1 MLHMRRTLPMWVLAA
16 VALTLGMFGNRMVA
30 QQAQPGQPDPLQ
42 APKVVAPLY
51 VLTFADVFPQ
61 NTVAGKTAIQQY
73 AADTRKDPGIQ
84 RVEVIAQVGGHANHM
99 VIIEVWKDEASFNK
113 HEAAPHTLDYRAKM
127 QPLLGAPFDQRFHFL
142 LQ

>member
-1 MLHMRRTLPMWVLAA
+1 MHRMRFTLPALALAA
-16 VALTLGMFGNRMVA
+16 LALTLGTFGGRIFA
-30 QQAQPGQPDPLQ
+30 QQGQPDPLQ

-51 VLTFADVFPQ
+51 VVTFADVFPQ
-61 NTVAGKTAIQQY
+61 NTVAGTTTIKQY
-73 AADTRKDPGIQ
+73 AADTRRDPGIQ

-113 HEAAPHTLDYRAKM
+113 HESAPHTLDYRAKM

-142 LQ
+142 VQQ

>member
-1 MLHMRRTLPMWVLAA
+1 MHHTRTTLPVLILAA
-16 VALTLGMFGNRMVA
+16 SISLAGAFGGPIFA
-30 QQAQPGQPDPLQ
+30 QQSQPDPLQ

-51 VLTFADVFPQ
+51 VVTFADVFPQ
-61 NTVAGKTAIQQY
+61 NTVAGTAAIKQY
-73 AADTRKDPGIQ
+73 AADTRKDPGIE

-113 HEAAPHTLDYRAKM
+113 HEAAAHTLEFRAKM

-142 LQ
+142 VP